1 MTNAGHLSRRWSCWS
16 RDRHADGGAGRA
28 QKPDAAERQRYMA
41 KALLPIVDGG
51 GAFLALRDAS
61 LTGICISGALRC
73 DKQTGTLA
81 GALLREAL
89 CDRER

>member
-1 MTNAGHLSRRWSCWS
+1 MRRWSCWS

-41 KALLPIVDGG
+41 KALLPIIDGGG

-61 LTGICISGALRC
+61 LAGICISGARC
-73 DKQTGTLA
+73 GVISRRGLS
-81 GALLREAL
+81 
-89 CDRER
+89 RERSCGRLYAAESVKKA

>member
-1 MTNAGHLSRRWSCWS
+1 MSRRWSCWS

-41 KALLPIVDGG
+41 KALLPIIDGG
-51 GAFLALRDAS
+51 RGFSCTERRIFDGYLYQR
-61 LTGICISGALRC
+61 CALRC
-73 DKQTGTLA
+73 DKQTGALA

>member
-1 MTNAGHLSRRWSCWS
+1 MRRWSCWS

-41 KALLPIVDGG
+41 KALLPIIDGG

-61 LTGICISGALRC
+61 LTGICISGARC
-73 DKQTGTLA
+73 GVISRR
-81 GALLREAL
+81 GLLREAL